1 MENGGTTSALI
12 CERSLEILAEQGY
25 RALSI
30 GNIVKR
36 CGISKTTF
44 YKHFASKGEL
54 LERIRFLSESE
65 TDVMTQREEILLKA
79 SQAFFQMGVDEISME
94 AIAKASGVTR
104 SSLYRY
110 FSSKE
115 EILEYAI
122 QYELKGR
129 KQLLLSMREQ
139 MDDPLE
145 QIAKLIEISCEPV
158 HQHYDTLMLVTS
170 RYKLYK
176 NKRIHEYFD
185 ELVLYTTQMVE
196 EILVHGVKIGAFR
209 EDLDPKLMA
218 SVFLAAFNGIDFN
231 YPQDAACD
239 ACRIKREAFTVF
251 SELIRAR

>member
-1 MENGGTTSALI
+1 MELDGTTGSLI
-12 CERSLEILAEQGY
+12 CEQSLRILADEGY
-25 RALSI
+25 KALSI
-30 GNIVKR
+30 NNIVKKR
-36 CGISKTTF
+36 NISKTTF
-44 YKHFASKGEL
+44 YKHFASKAAL
-54 LERIRFLSESE
+54 LEKIRILSESE
-65 TDVMTQREEILLKA
+65 NDVMTQREEILLKA
-79 SQAFFQMGVDEISME
+79 SQAFFQLGVDEISME
-94 AIAKASGVTR
+94 AIARASGVTR

-129 KQLLLSMREQ
+129 KQLLLSMRER

-145 QIAKLIEISCEPV
+145 QIAQLIEISCEPV

-185 ELVLYTTQMVE
+185 ELVRYTTQMVE
-196 EILVHGVKIGAFR
+196 EILAHGVRTGAFR
-209 EDLDPKLMA
+209 ENLNPKLMA
-218 SVFLAAFNGIDFN
+218 SIFLAAFNGIDFN

-239 ACRIKREAFTVF
+239 ACRIKREAFQVF
-251 SELIRAR
+251 SELIRKR

>member
-1 MENGGTTSALI
+1 MEFDGTTGSLI
-12 CERSLEILAEQGY
+12 CEQSLRILADEGY
-25 RALSI
+25 KALSI
-30 GNIVKR
+30 NNIVKK
-36 CGISKTTF
+36 CNISKTTF
-44 YKHFASKGEL
+44 YKHFASKAQL
-54 LERIRFLSESE
+54 LEKIRILSESE
-65 TDVMTQREEILLKA
+65 NDVMTQREEILLKA
-79 SQAFFQMGVDEISME
+79 SQAFFQLGVDEISME

-110 FSSKE
+110 FSGKE

-129 KQLLLSMREQ
+129 KQLLLSMRDRL
-139 MDDPLE
+139 DDPLE
-145 QIAKLIEISCEPV
+145 QISQLIEISCEPV

-196 EILVHGVKIGAFR
+196 EILVHGIKTGVFR

-239 ACRIKREAFTVF
+239 ACRIKREAFQVF
-251 SELIRAR
+251 IELIRRR